1 MKIEEELNQNKFQNI
16 QHKAMV
22 NIRFTSNF
30 ISNIQNSFMNTYVL
44 TEPQFNILRI
54 LRGAKGELNINT
66 IKERMIEKSPN
77 LTRLM
82 DKLDSKKFIIRS
94 NSADDRRVVFAE
106 ITEIGLEIL
115 AVLDEAINEKKNIL
129 LPSSLTDE
137 EAETLCLLLDKIR
150 EAY

>member
-30 ISNIQNSFMNTYVL
+30 ISNIQNSFLNSYGL

-82 DKLDSKKFIIRS
+82 DKLDAKKFIIRS

-115 AVLDEAINEKKNIL
+115 TVLDAAINEKKNIL
-129 LPSSLTDE
+129 VPDSLTDE
-137 EAETLCLLLDKIR
+137 EAETLSLLLDKVR

>member
-1 MKIEEELNQNKFQNI
+1 MKKEDLNQNKFQNI

-30 ISNIQNSFMNTYVL
+30 ISNIQNSFLNSYGL

-82 DKLDSKKFIIRS
+82 DKLDTKKFIIRS
-94 NSADDRRVVFAE
+94 ISADDRRVVFAE

-115 AVLDEAINEKKNIL
+115 TVLDAAINEKKNIL
-129 LPSSLTDE
+129 VPDSLTDE
-137 EAETLCLLLDKIR
+137 EAETLSLLLDKVR

>member
-30 ISNIQNSFMNTYVL
+30 ISNIQNSCLNTYGL

>member
-1 MKIEEELNQNKFQNI
+1 
-16 QHKAMV
+16 MV

-30 ISNIQNSFMNTYVL
+30 ISNIQNSFLNSYGL

-82 DKLDSKKFIIRS
+82 DKLDAKNFIIRS

-129 LPSSLTDE
+129 LPHSITDE
-137 EAETLCLLLDKIR
+137 EAETLSLLLDKVR

>member
-1 MKIEEELNQNKFQNI
+1 
-16 QHKAMV
+16 MV

-30 ISNIQNSFMNTYVL
+30 ISNIQNSFLNTYGL

-82 DKLDSKKFIIRS
+82 DKLDAKKFIIRS

-129 LPSSLTDE
+129 VPSSLTDE
-137 EAETLCLLLDKIR
+137 EAETLSLLLDKVR

>member
-30 ISNIQNSFMNTYVL
+30 ISNIQNSFLNSYGL

-82 DKLDSKKFIIRS
+82 DKLDTKRFIIRS
-94 NSADDRRVVFAE
+94 ISADDRRVVFAE

-115 AVLDEAINEKKNIL
+115 TVLDAAINEKKNKL
-129 LPSSLTDE
+129 
-137 EAETLCLLLDKIR
+137 
-150 EAY
+150 

>member
-30 ISNIQNSFMNTYVL
+30 ISNIQNSFLNTYGL

-82 DKLDSKKFIIRS
+82 DKLDAKNFIIRS

>member
-30 ISNIQNSFMNTYVL
+30 ISNIQNSFLNTYGL

-129 LPSSLTDE
+129 LPSSLTDD

>member
-30 ISNIQNSFMNTYVL
+30 ISNIQNSFLNSYGL

-54 LRGAKGELNINT
+54 LRGATGELNINT

-82 DKLDSKKFIIRS
+82 DKLDVKKFIIRS

-106 ITEIGLEIL
+106 ITEIGMEIL

-129 LPSSLTDE
+129 VPSSLTDE
-137 EAETLCLLLDKIR
+137 EAETLSLLLDKVR

>member
-30 ISNIQNSFMNTYVL
+30 ISNIQNSFLNTYGL

>member
-30 ISNIQNSFMNTYVL
+30 ISNIQNSFLNSYGL

-82 DKLDSKKFIIRS
+82 DKLDTKKFIIRS
-94 NSADDRRVVFAE
+94 ISADDRRVVFAE
-106 ITEIGLEIL
+106 ITDIGLEIL
-115 AVLDEAINEKKNIL
+115 TVLDAAINEKKNIL
-129 LPSSLTDE
+129 VPDSLTDG
-137 EAETLCLLLDKIR
+137 EAETLSLLLDKVR

>member
-30 ISNIQNSFMNTYVL
+30 ISNIQNSFLNTYGL
-44 TEPQFNILRI
+44 SEPQFNILRI

-82 DKLDSKKFIIRS
+82 DKLDAKKFIIRS

-129 LPSSLTDE
+129 LPHSITDE
-137 EAETLCLLLDKIR
+137 EAETLSLLLDKVR

>member
-30 ISNIQNSFMNTYVL
+30 ISNIQNSFLNTYGL

-82 DKLDSKKFIIRS
+82 DKLDAKKFIIRS

>member
-30 ISNIQNSFMNTYVL
+30 ISNIQNSFLNTYGL

-54 LRGAKGELNINT
+54 LRGATGELNINT

>member
-30 ISNIQNSFMNTYVL
+30 ISNIQNSFLNSYGL

-82 DKLDSKKFIIRS
+82 DKLDAKNFIIRS

-129 LPSSLTDE
+129 LPHSITDE
-137 EAETLCLLLDKIR
+137 EAETLSLLLDKVR

>member
-30 ISNIQNSFMNTYVL
+30 ISNIQNSFLNTYGL
-44 TEPQFNILRI
+44 SEPQFNILRI

-82 DKLDSKKFIIRS
+82 DKLDAKNFIIRS

-129 LPSSLTDE
+129 LPHSITDE
-137 EAETLCLLLDKIR
+137 EAETLSLLLDKVR

>member
-1 MKIEEELNQNKFQNI
+1 
-16 QHKAMV
+16 MV

-30 ISNIQNSFMNTYVL
+30 ISNIQNSFLNTYGL

-82 DKLDSKKFIIRS
+82 DKLDAKNFIIRS

-129 LPSSLTDE
+129 LPHSITDE
-137 EAETLCLLLDKIR
+137 EAETLSLLLDKVR

>member
-30 ISNIQNSFMNTYVL
+30 ISNIQNSFLNTYGL

-54 LRGAKGELNINT
+54 LRGATGELNINT

-82 DKLDSKKFIIRS
+82 DKLDAKKFIIRS

-106 ITEIGLEIL
+106 ITEIGMEIL

-129 LPSSLTDE
+129 VPSSLTDE
-137 EAETLCLLLDKIR
+137 EAETLSLLLDKVR

>member
-30 ISNIQNSFMNTYVL
+30 ISNIQNSFLNSYGL

-82 DKLDSKKFIIRS
+82 DKLDTKKFIIRS
-94 NSADDRRVVFAE
+94 ISADDRRVVFAE

-115 AVLDEAINEKKNIL
+115 TVLDAAINEKKNIL
-129 LPSSLTDE
+129 VPDSLTDG
-137 EAETLCLLLDKIR
+137 EAETLSLLLDKVR

>member
-1 MKIEEELNQNKFQNI
+1 
-16 QHKAMV
+16 
-22 NIRFTSNF
+22 
-30 ISNIQNSFMNTYVL
+30 
-44 TEPQFNILRI
+44 
-54 LRGAKGELNINT
+54 
-66 IKERMIEKSPN
+66 MIEKSPN

-82 DKLDSKKFIIRS
+82 DKLDAKNFIIRS

-115 AVLDEAINEKKNIL
+115 AVLDEAINKKKNIL

>member
-30 ISNIQNSFMNTYVL
+30 ISNIQNSFLNTYGL

-129 LPSSLTDE
+129 LPHSITDE
-137 EAETLCLLLDKIR
+137 EAETLSLLLDKVR

>member
-30 ISNIQNSFMNTYVL
+30 ISNIQNSFLNTYGL

-54 LRGAKGELNINT
+54 LREAKGELNINT

-82 DKLDSKKFIIRS
+82 DKLDAKKFIIRS

-106 ITEIGLEIL
+106 ITDIGLEIL

-129 LPSSLTDE
+129 VSSSLTDD
-137 EAETLCLLLDKIR
+137 EAETLCLILDKIR

>member
-30 ISNIQNSFMNTYVL
+30 ISNIQNSFLNSYGL

-82 DKLDSKKFIIRS
+82 DKLDTKRFIIRS
-94 NSADDRRVVFAE
+94 ISADDRRVVFAE

-115 AVLDEAINEKKNIL
+115 TVLDAAINEKKNIL
-129 LPSSLTDE
+129 VPDSLTDE
-137 EAETLCLLLDKIR
+137 EAETLSLLLDKVR

>member
-30 ISNIQNSFMNTYVL
+30 ISNIQNSFLNSYGL

-82 DKLDSKKFIIRS
+82 DKLDTKKFIIRS
-94 NSADDRRVVFAE
+94 ISADDRRVVFAE

-115 AVLDEAINEKKNIL
+115 TVLDAAINEKKNIL
-129 LPSSLTDE
+129 VPDSLTDE
-137 EAETLCLLLDKIR
+137 EAETLSLLLDKVR

>member
-16 QHKAMV
+16 QYKAMV

-30 ISNIQNSFMNTYVL
+30 ISNIQNSFLNTYGL

-54 LRGAKGELNINT
+54 LRGATGELNINT

-82 DKLDSKKFIIRS
+82 DKLDAKKFIIRS

-106 ITEIGLEIL
+106 ITEIGMEIL

-129 LPSSLTDE
+129 VPSSLTDE
-137 EAETLCLLLDKIR
+137 EAETLSLLLDKVR
-150 EAY
+150 GAY

>member
-30 ISNIQNSFMNTYVL
+30 ISNIQNSFLNTYGL

-82 DKLDSKKFIIRS
+82 DKLDAKKFIIRS

-129 LPSSLTDE
+129 VPSSLTDE
-137 EAETLCLLLDKIR
+137 EAETLSLLLDKVR

>member
-16 QHKAMV
+16 QHRAMV

-30 ISNIQNSFMNTYVL
+30 ISNIQNSFLNTYGL

-82 DKLDSKKFIIRS
+82 DKLDAKKFIIRS

-129 LPSSLTDE
+129 LPHSITDE
-137 EAETLCLLLDKIR
+137 EAETLSLLLDKVR

>member
-1 MKIEEELNQNKFQNI
+1 
-16 QHKAMV
+16 
-22 NIRFTSNF
+22 
-30 ISNIQNSFMNTYVL
+30 
-44 TEPQFNILRI
+44 
-54 LRGAKGELNINT
+54 
-66 IKERMIEKSPN
+66 MIEKSPN

-150 EAY
+150 EDY

>member
-30 ISNIQNSFMNTYVL
+30 ISNIQNSFLNSYGL

-54 LRGAKGELNINT
+54 LRGATGELNINT

-82 DKLDSKKFIIRS
+82 DKLDTKRFIIRS
-94 NSADDRRVVFAE
+94 ISADDRRVVFAE

-115 AVLDEAINEKKNIL
+115 TVLDAAINEKKNIL
-129 LPSSLTDE
+129 VPDSLTDE
-137 EAETLCLLLDKIR
+137 EAETLSLLLDKVR

>member
-30 ISNIQNSFMNTYVL
+30 ISNIQNSFLNTYGL

-82 DKLDSKKFIIRS
+82 DKLDAKNFIIRS

-115 AVLDEAINEKKNIL
+115 AVLDEAINKKKNIL

>member
-1 MKIEEELNQNKFQNI
+1 
-16 QHKAMV
+16 MV

-30 ISNIQNSFMNTYVL
+30 ISNIQNSFLNTYGL

-82 DKLDSKKFIIRS
+82 DKLDAKNFIIRS

>member
-30 ISNIQNSFMNTYVL
+30 ISNIQNSFLNSYGL

-129 LPSSLTDE
+129 LPHSITDE
-137 EAETLCLLLDKIR
+137 EAETLSLLLDKVR

>member
-30 ISNIQNSFMNTYVL
+30 ISNIQNSFLNTYGL

-82 DKLDSKKFIIRS
+82 DKLDAKKFIIRS

-129 LPSSLTDE
+129 LPHSITDE
-137 EAETLCLLLDKIR
+137 EAETLSLLLDKVR

>member
-1 MKIEEELNQNKFQNI
+1 MNIEEELNQNKFQNI

-30 ISNIQNSFMNTYVL
+30 ISNIQNSFLNTYGL

-82 DKLDSKKFIIRS
+82 DKLDTKKFIIRS
-94 NSADDRRVVFAE
+94 ISADDRRVVFAE

-115 AVLDEAINEKKNIL
+115 RVLDVAINEKKNIL
-129 LPSSLTDE
+129 LPHSLTDE
-137 EAETLCLLLDKIR
+137 EAETLSLLLDKVR

>member
-1 MKIEEELNQNKFQNI
+1 MRIEEELNQNKFQNI

-30 ISNIQNSFMNTYVL
+30 ISNIQNSFLNSYGL

-82 DKLDSKKFIIRS
+82 DKLDTKKFIIRS
-94 NSADDRRVVFAE
+94 ISADDRRVVFAE

-115 AVLDEAINEKKNIL
+115 TVLDAAINEKKNIL
-129 LPSSLTDE
+129 VPDSLTDG
-137 EAETLCLLLDKIR
+137 EAETLSLLLDKVR